1 MGLVALVLVAV
12 VMPWI
17 ISPLFGSVC
26 VSSISMVLMI
36 VRYGGCSFDLVVVAV
51 RVSKRVACV
60 FVAVVVMRCLR
71 LIPVPVG
78 LIVRGVCVRIAMVV
92 RMDVGMIVA
101 VIPVRVGMGGGGT
114 FQTLPDE

>member
-1 MGLVALVLVAV
+1 MGLVAPVLVAV

-36 VRYGGCSFDLVVVAV
+36 VRYGGCSFDLVAV
-51 RVSKRVACV
+51 RVSMRVACV

-78 LIVRGVCVRIAMVV
+78 LIVRGAQPAPSAGPR
-92 RMDVGMIVA
+92 
-101 VIPVRVGMGGGGT
+101 PSS
-114 FQTLPDE
+114 